1 MAGFTFKNEG
11 FEGPIDLLL
20 SLIEKRKLH
29 ISTVSLSKVADE
41 FIDYVQKLEGIPLE
55 EIADF
60 LNIASTLLLIKSVSL
75 LPKFEVSDEE
85 KVSMEELELRLK
97 IYEMMRERSQ
107 DLKEILGK
115 NQMHF
120 ANQTKNF
127 DAVFSPSKDL
137 SASNLTSAINT
148 LISLLPKPTVLKE
161 VVVKQIRKIEDVIE
175 DLTERVKRSLKLSF
189 KDFSG
194 MGKEERVNVVV
205 SFLAMLELVKQG
217 VVNANQNN
225 NFDDI
230 HIETTN
236 PSIPT
241 YN

>member
-41 FIDYVQKLEGIPLE
+41 FIAYVEKMEGIPIE
-55 EIADF
+55 ETADF

-75 LPKFEVSDEE
+75 LPKLEITDEE
-85 KVSMEELELRLK
+85 KVSMEELRMRLK
-97 IYEMMRERSQ
+97 IYELMRERSTE
-107 DLKEILGK
+107 LKNLLGVKEIY
-115 NQMHF
+115 F
-120 ANQTKNF
+120 ANQSKDV
-127 DAVFSPSKDL
+127 DAVFSPSRDL
-137 SASNLTSAINT
+137 SLTNVSSSITNL
-148 LISLLPKPTVLKE
+148 LSLLPKPIILKE
-161 VVVKQIRKIEDVIE
+161 IIVKQIKKIEDIIE
-175 DLTERVKRSLKLSF
+175 DLTLRVQKSIKISF

-194 MGKEERVNVVV
+194 IGKEEKVNVVL

-217 VVNANQNN
+217 VVHVNQNSS
-225 NFDDI
+225 FEDI

-236 PSIPT
+236 PRVPE